1 MRITRFKSLSAR
13 QSSAKTLPERT
24 EVILRKYKY
33 TAVNIEKKKFTGSF
47 FAEDEAH
54 LRQQLAQQNL
64 FLISCRPLSDASPS
78 RFFSV
83 TGKVDTAELTN
94 FCRQFAIL
102 LNSGISI
109 LDSLSQLKMQSFS
122 GYFKKI
128 IYMVYDDVKIG
139 VLLSKAMEKH
149 KKVFPEF
156 FRSMIY
162 VGEISG
168 NLELVL
174 TNLADY
180 YQKEEELDRKIKS
193 ALAYPIIMGVL
204 LVAVVLLF
212 LLFIIP
218 QFENTIALMDIKEM
232 NPITTAVFAT
242 SRWVRANGLYLL
254 CAVVILIAVIF
265 FALRTEKGKY
275 ATDVIKYRLPAIK
288 RVQIDMVAS
297 KFTKATGLLLT
308 SGMNL
313 VDALDVVQNLLGN
326 RYASKI
332 FKNVIEDVRRGASL
346 TFAMGCYNI
355 FPQMLIQMISTGE
368 SSGELDEVL
377 VRTQNYFDQQVEVS
391 ILKATSLIQPILLAV
406 MGAVI
411 ALMFIAVYSPMLT
424 IMQQDYT
431 NTASVA
437 KTVSG
442 YVFAKIA

>member
-1 MRITRFKSLSAR
+1 MPA
-13 QSSAKTLPERT
+13 QT

-64 FLISCRPLSDASPS
+64 FLISCTPLSDASPIQ
-78 RFFSV
+78 FFSV
-83 TGKVDTAELTN
+83 TGKVSTAELTN

-109 LDSLSQLKMQSFS
+109 LDSLSQLKLQSFS
-122 GYFKKI
+122 GFFKKI
-128 IYMVYDDVKIG
+128 IYMIYDDVKIG

-180 YQKEEELDRKIKS
+180 YQKEAELNRKIKG
-193 ALAYPIIMGVL
+193 ALAYPIVMGIL
-204 LVAVVLLF
+204 LIAVVLLF

-218 QFENTIALMDIKEM
+218 QFEKTIEMMDIKKM
-232 NPITTAVFAT
+232 NSITTAVFAA

-254 CAVVILIAVIF
+254 YVVVIVVAVIF
-265 FALRTEKGKY
+265 FGLRTEKGKY
-275 ATDVIKYRLPAIK
+275 TMDVIKYNMPIVK

-297 KFTKATGLLLT
+297 KFTKATGLLLS

-326 RYASKI
+326 RYAAKV

-355 FPQMLIQMISTGE
+355 FPQILVQMISTGE
-368 SSGELDEVL
+368 SSGELDGAL
-377 VRTQNYFDQQVEVS
+377 IRTQNYFDQQVEVS
-391 ILKATSLIQPILLAV
+391 VVKATSLIQPILLAV
-406 MGAVI
+406 MGVVI
-411 ALMFIAVYSPMLT
+411 AFMFIAVYSPMLA

-437 KTVSG
+437 MAA
-442 YVFAKIA
+442 AKYIFFRIA

>member
-1 MRITRFKSLSAR
+1 
-13 QSSAKTLPERT
+13 
-24 EVILRKYKY
+24 
-33 TAVNIEKKKFTGSF
+33 
-47 FAEDEAH
+47 
-54 LRQQLAQQNL
+54 
-64 FLISCRPLSDASPS
+64 
-78 RFFSV
+78 
-83 TGKVDTAELTN
+83 
-94 FCRQFAIL
+94 
-102 LNSGISI
+102 
-109 LDSLSQLKMQSFS
+109 
-122 GYFKKI
+122 
-128 IYMVYDDVKIG
+128 MVYDDVKIG

-180 YQKEEELDRKIKS
+180 YQKEAELNRKVKS

-218 QFENTIALMDIKEM
+218 QFETTIAMMDIKEM
-232 NPITTAVFAT
+232 NGITTAVFAT

-254 CAVVILIAVIF
+254 YAIVIIVAVIF
-265 FALRTEKGKY
+265 FGLRTEKGKY
-275 ATDVIKYRLPAIK
+275 TMDVIKYKMPIIK

-297 KFTKATGLLLT
+297 KFTKATGLLLS

-326 RYASKI
+326 RYAAKI

-346 TFAMGCYNI
+346 TFAMSCYNI
-355 FPQMLIQMISTGE
+355 FPQILIQMVSTGE

-377 VRTQNYFDQQVEVS
+377 IRTQNYFDQQVEVS

-406 MGAVI
+406 MGGVI

-437 KTVSG
+437 MTALG
-442 YVFAKIA
+442 HIIAKIA